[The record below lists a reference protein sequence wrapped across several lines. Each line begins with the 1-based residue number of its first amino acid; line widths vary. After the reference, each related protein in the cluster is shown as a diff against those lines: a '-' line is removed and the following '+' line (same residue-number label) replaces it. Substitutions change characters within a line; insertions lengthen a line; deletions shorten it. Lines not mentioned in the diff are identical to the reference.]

1 MQVNE
6 TTCSTKWQN
15 IGNPFKML
23 INGGGGSDLLL
34 SNLVLCCVF
43 FQCELIAPS
52 IVKELAKGLDPLK
65 TCETVKLCTNGS
77 RGTSV

>member
-1 MQVNE
+1 MEGRVRF
-6 TTCSTKWQN
+6 TLVIFS
-15 IGNPFKML
+15 
-23 INGGGGSDLLL
+23 SLLL
-34 SNLVLCCVF
+34 FF

-77 RGTSV
+77 RGTSVLAKYFTI

>member
-1 MQVNE
+1 MEGKVRFTLVNL
-6 TTCSTKWQN
+6 S
-15 IGNPFKML
+15 
-23 INGGGGSDLLL
+23 SLLL
-34 SNLVLCCVF
+34 F

-77 RGTSV
+77 RGTSVLAKYFTI

>member
-1 MQVNE
+1 MEGRVIF
-6 TTCSTKWQN
+6 TLVKLS
-15 IGNPFKML
+15 
-23 INGGGGSDLLL
+23 SLLL
-34 SNLVLCCVF
+34 FF

-77 RGTSV
+77 RGTSVLAKYFTI

>member
-1 MQVNE
+1 MEGRVRF
-6 TTCSTKWQN
+6 T
-15 IGNPFKML
+15 
-23 INGGGGSDLLL
+23 
-34 SNLVLCCVF
+34 LVKLNSCFF

-77 RGTSV
+77 RGTSVLAKYFTI

>member
-1 MQVNE
+1 M
-6 TTCSTKWQN
+6 TKHRK
-15 IGNPFKML
+15 PFENVDKWR
-23 INGGGGSDLLL
+23 GGSDLLL
-34 SNLVLCCVF
+34 SNFVLCCCF

>member
-1 MQVNE
+1 
-6 TTCSTKWQN
+6 
-15 IGNPFKML
+15 ML
-23 INGGGGSDLLL
+23 INGGEGQIYLLY
-34 SNLVLCCVF
+34 LVLCCCFF

-77 RGTSV
+77 RGTSVLAKYFTI

>member
-1 MQVNE
+1 MEGRVRF
-6 TTCSTKWQN
+6 TLVKLS
-15 IGNPFKML
+15 
-23 INGGGGSDLLL
+23 SLLL
-34 SNLVLCCVF
+34 FF

-77 RGTSV
+77 RGTSVLAKYFTI

>member
-1 MQVNE
+1 
-6 TTCSTKWQN
+6 
-15 IGNPFKML
+15 ML
-23 INGGGGSDLLL
+23 INGGEGQIYSCHIQFF
-34 SNLVLCCVF
+34 VVVFF

-77 RGTSV
+77 RGTSVLAKYFTI

>member
-1 MQVNE
+1 MEGKVRFTLVNL
-6 TTCSTKWQN
+6 S
-15 IGNPFKML
+15 
-23 INGGGGSDLLL
+23 SLL
-34 SNLVLCCVF
+34 F

-77 RGTSV
+77 RGTSVLAKYFTI